1 MYSWNVTHCTD
12 NTLDIYSIHIS
23 TESYQYTTYG
33 IKSIQDTIYS
43 RSLYRKVKTF
53 STIDVSTVALLH
65 TSITEC

>member
-1 MYSWNVTHCTD
+1 MYSWNVTHWTD
-12 NTLDIYSIHIS
+12 NTVDIYSIHIS